1 MKHTASKRF
10 WQCLDALPGDIQAL
24 ARRSYA
30 QVKVDPS
37 HPSLQFK
44 RVGRYWSARVSKGY
58 RAVAMDV
65 DDGLLWFW
73 IGPHAEY
80 DKIIK

>member
-1 MKHTASKRF
+1 MAHHASTRF
-10 WQCLDALPGDIQAL
+10 WTAYDALPPDVQAQADRAYDL
-24 ARRSYA
+24 LVANPR
-30 QVKVDPS
+30 

-65 DDGLLWFW
+65 DDGLLWFR